1 MTTGPYTASGPS
13 QWVDLDGP
21 VHYVD
26 YGGPVGSPLVV
37 LVHGLG
43 GSHAN
48 WEPFAALL
56 ARTQRVIAVDL
67 PGFGLTGGRPRS
79 VTVGANRRLL
89 DRFLRAVADEP
100 VVLAGN
106 SMGGL
111 ISAIQAAKEPA
122 TVSRLVLIDPALP
135 LGISAPDP
143 LVVSTFAALAVP
155 APVQR
160 RLARWRPAP
169 TLEQVTGRLLR
180 LCVADPAALPRTVID
195 QHVALARARRSIAG
209 GDADLVLAARSL
221 APFLTDRRRYAAML
235 NSIRQPVL
243 LIHGDRDRLVP
254 VRAARKAARSHPA
267 WQYEEGHG
275 LGHVPMLEA
284 PEWTARIV
292 TGFLS

>member
-1 MTTGPYTASGPS
+1 MTARTYAASGPS
-13 QWVDLDGP
+13 KWVDLDGP

-26 YGGPVGSPLVV
+26 HGGPAGAPLVV

-56 ARTQRVIAVDL
+56 AERQRVIAVDL

-89 DRFLRAVADEP
+89 DRFLNAVTDEP

-111 ISAIQAAKEPA
+111 ISAIQAANEPG

-135 LGISAPDP
+135 IGLSRPDP
-143 LVVSTFAALAVP
+143 LVVSTFASLAVP

-160 RLARWRPAP
+160 RLARWRPPP
-169 TLEQVTGRLLR
+169 TLEDVTGRLLR
-180 LCVADPAALPRTVID
+180 LCVADPAGLPRSVID

-221 APFLTDRRRYAAML
+221 APFLADGRRYATML
-235 NSIRQPVL
+235 SKIKQPVL
-243 LIHGDRDRLVP
+243 LIHGERDRLVP
-254 VRAARKAARSHPA
+254 VRAARKAARTHPD
-267 WQYEEGHG
+267 WRYEEGPG

-284 PEWTARIV
+284 PGWTAEV
-292 TGFLS
+292 VNDFLS